1 MKKMIFVIM
10 SITMLLVGCGT
21 NASTE
26 ESKVNQ
32 ETQESEEVIS
42 QNQTIALSEYL
53 SGDLRILYECIDEV
67 GKDTAPRRIYVF
79 DNGSVT
85 LYKQPDISFGDLS
98 KMTDED
104 IVLWCD
110 ENVSENNRAEDDSIN
125 YVVFSDKTGNET
137 EYEGIVVNYGL
148 DKSKDGKEFTDSIL
162 FGLKKHAVNSATV
175 YESQYAGITVETGK
189 PINASSS
196 STTLWYRTNGETVV
210 LDGVD
215 SDNVEVDPADVE
227 ERYSAISF

>member
-21 NASTE
+21 TASTE

-32 ETQESEEVIS
+32 EIQENEEVIS

-53 SGDLRILYECIDEV
+53 SGDLRILYESIDEV
-67 GKDTAPRRIYVF
+67 GKDAAPRRIYVF
-79 DNGSVT
+79 NNGSVT
-85 LYKQPDISFGDLS
+85 LYKQLDISFGDLS
-98 KMTDED
+98 RMTDED

-148 DKSKDGKEFTDSIL
+148 DKSKDGEEFTDSIL
-162 FGLKKHAVNSATV
+162 FGLKKNAVNSATV
-175 YESQYAGITVETGK
+175 YESQYAGIAVETGK

-215 SDNVEVDPADVE
+215 SDNVEVDPSDAE
-227 ERYSAISF
+227 ERYSAIPF